1 MACLAAR
8 RPDAARTEAPART
21 LNRRLQ
27 EEEAMRPMLAVAAAL
42 VVAGAAGSAE
52 AQERQALLIGNAA
65 YANAPGAQTAVR
77 DVRAVAEALRQ
88 AGWEVSVST
97 DLDRA
102 GMRAALTR
110 FAASAGD
117 AADILVYYSG
127 HALHTGGRTYLAPVD
142 QETGSLVEVLFGG
155 VPLELV
161 LRLAEMAPG
170 DGVVLIDG
178 AQLEGF
184 EPTPF
189 VEPGLTAIEPPEGVV
204 VISAAPPGQAIRRA
218 PERDSRFAQAIVERM
233 LAPGAELM
241 ATVQEIG
248 SPVWVAGDPEAEIVL
263 APPPEPS
270 APPEPPELSEP
281 SAPPEQGTLEE
292 EIELA
297 YWRAAERS
305 GEAEDFQAY
314 LARYPDGVFA
324 GFARDRLEEMGSRA
338 GQPGVGPGVEPGG
351 DPASAAERSL
361 NLSDTRIRQVQ
372 QWLRATGHEP
382 GSVDG
387 VMGPRTRQALR
398 DWQRAEG
405 FEVSGYL
412 DRAQLDRL
420 AGEGEAALVE
430 QRRREEER
438 RRVAA
443 AEDESYW
450 AATGAGATAEGYRDY
465 LGRYPQGLHAAE
477 ARAALDAIGASA
489 PEDELARERRRF
501 EQARRADT
509 AEGYRDYLAAYP
521 QGLWRN
527 EALAR
532 LDEIEGAGPQTS
544 QQPGLEQAE
553 HALALNAKD
562 RQSVEQRLRSL
573 GFEPGPLDGTLDA
586 RTRAAI
592 QGYQASRGMESTGY
606 LDRRTVVGIV
616 QETNQ
621 AQGGTLIIDGTDVVR
636 ELIESLER
644 TQ

>member
-1 MACLAAR
+1 
-8 RPDAARTEAPART
+8 
-21 LNRRLQ
+21 
-27 EEEAMRPMLAVAAAL
+27 MRPMLAVAAAL
-42 VVAGAAGSAE
+42 VVAGGAAGSAE

-65 YANAPGAQTAVR
+65 YANAPEAQTAVR

-110 FAASAGD
+110 FAESAGD
-117 AADILVYYSG
+117 AEDILVYYSG
-127 HALHTGGRTYLAPVD
+127 HALHTGDRTYLAPVD
-142 QETGSLVEVLFGG
+142 QETGSLAEVLFDG

-184 EPTPF
+184 APTPF
-189 VEPGLTAIEPPEGVV
+189 VEPGLTAVEPPGSVV
-204 VISAAPPGQAIRRA
+204 VISAAPPGQAIRRS
-218 PERDSRFAQAIVERM
+218 PERDGRFAQAIVERM

-248 SPVWVAGDPEAEIVL
+248 SPVWVAGEPGTQTGAEIVL

-270 APPEPPELSEP
+270 E
-281 SAPPEQGTLEE
+281 PPEQGTLEE

-314 LARYPDGVFA
+314 LARYPDGLFA
-324 GFARDRLEEMGSRA
+324 EFARDRLDEMGSRA
-338 GQPGVGPGVEPGG
+338 GQPGVEPGD

-398 DWQRAEG
+398 EWQRAEG

-430 QRRREEER
+430 QRRREEEQ

-443 AEDESYW
+443 AEDETYW
-450 AATGAGATAEGYRDY
+450 AATGADGTAEGYRDY

-477 ARAALDAIGASA
+477 ARAALDAIAASA
-489 PEDELARERRRF
+489 PDDEIGRERRLF
-501 EQARRADT
+501 EQARRAAT

-532 LDEIEGAGPQTS
+532 LDEIEGAGRQTS
-544 QQPGLEQAE
+544 QQLGREQAE
-553 HALALNAKD
+553 YALALNAKD

-573 GFEPGPLDGTLDA
+573 GFEPGPLDGTFDA

-592 QGYQASRGMESTGY
+592 QGYQASRGIESTGY

-616 QETNQ
+616 QETNRAQ
-621 AQGGTLIIDGTDVVR
+621 AGEAQQGTLIIDGTDVVR
-636 ELIESLER
+636 DLIESLEG